1 MGRSGKIREKQF
13 FLCIMNVFKLS
24 SQAVIT
30 KRLRC
35 KYNKCFRFVKVNSA
49 KPLYVIEMKWTYP
62 VLCKIM
68 A

>member
-49 KPLYVIEMKWTYP
+49 KPLYVIEMK
-62 VLCKIM
+62 
-68 A
+68 